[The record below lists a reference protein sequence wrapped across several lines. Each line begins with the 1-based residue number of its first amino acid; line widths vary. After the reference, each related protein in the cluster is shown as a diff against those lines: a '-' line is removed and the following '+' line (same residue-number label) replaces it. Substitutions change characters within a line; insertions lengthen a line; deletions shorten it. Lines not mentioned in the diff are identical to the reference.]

1 MDGADNIASLE
12 ALVVRRAV
20 DQFYLLVL
28 ADQQLAPY
36 FIGTDL
42 RRMKGYLTTLLT
54 EAVCGTEPVRAGDE
68 IVAAHA
74 GMGLTEDDYDRIG
87 HYLLTTLLRLRVGVD
102 ALIRVGGVLA
112 DVRDPILYRTTRTG
126 RLAHSA

>member
-1 MDGADNIASLE
+1 MDGASNIASLD

-20 DQFYLLVL
+20 DQFYQLVL

-42 RRMKGYLTTLLT
+42 RRMKGYLTTLLS
-54 EAVCGTEPVRAGDE
+54 EALTSTGPVRPGTE

-74 GMGLTEDDYDRIG
+74 GMGLTEDDFDRIG
-87 HYLLTTLLRLRVGVD
+87 HYLLTTLLRLRVGID

-112 DVRDPILYRTTRTG
+112 EVRDPILYRTG

>member
-1 MDGADNIASLE
+1 MDGARNVASLE

-20 DQFYLLVL
+20 DHFYRLVL
-28 ADQQLAPY
+28 GDPQLAPY
-36 FIGTDL
+36 FIGADL

-54 EAVCGTEPVRAGDE
+54 QALTGTEPVRAGDE

-74 GMGLTEDDYDRIG
+74 GMGLSEDDFDRIG

-112 DVRDPILYRTTRTG
+112 EVRNPILYRTA
-126 RLAHSA
+126 RLAHTA

>member
-1 MDGADNIASLE
+1 MDGAHNIASLE

-20 DQFYLLVL
+20 DQFYRLVL

-42 RRMKGYLTTLLT
+42 RRMKGYLGTLLT
-54 EAVCGTEPVRAGDE
+54 QAVTGPGPVRAGDE

-74 GMGLTEDDYDRIG
+74 GMGLTEDDFDRIG
-87 HYLLTTLLRLRVGVD
+87 HYLLTTLLQLRVGVD

-112 DVRDPILYRTTRTG
+112 EVRDPILHRTG